1 MDNYSIASAGGNV
14 ILDSRL
20 FSYKERAMNTAGFL
34 SRGHIPGA
42 DGAILQGYRLEI
54 LGFPLARYFRR
65 HTYVANPLCTVFGVN
80 LADRGRICQIKP
92 GKAC

>member
-1 MDNYSIASAGGNV
+1 MDNYSITSAGGNV

-65 HTYVANPLCTVFGVN
+65 HTYVANPLCSG
-80 LADRGRICQIKP
+80 Q
-92 GKAC
+92 GKTDNQTRVIASFS